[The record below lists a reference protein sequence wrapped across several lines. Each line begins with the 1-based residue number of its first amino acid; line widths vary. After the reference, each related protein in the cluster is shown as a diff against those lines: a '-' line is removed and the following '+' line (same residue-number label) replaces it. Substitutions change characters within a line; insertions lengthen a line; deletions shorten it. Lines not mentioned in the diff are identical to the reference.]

1 MIPGKTIIG
10 GSSPQ
15 NARHGS
21 DFYETPPECTV
32 ALLRAWPVVG
42 PIWEPACGLG
52 AISDV
57 LEAHG
62 HVVNSTD
69 LRHTGYGTGGVDMLA
84 MMPCRYGAVI
94 TNPPFALA
102 ADFIRYIRA
111 MHVPF
116 ALLLKGTFWHA
127 KNRHAL
133 FLETGPAAVMPML
146 WRPNMAPDRG
156 KSPTMEFCWTVWDA
170 TPSRHCL
177 YTPLERP
184 IR

>member
-1 MIPGKTIIG
+1 MRQTFMRRR
-10 GSSPQ
+10 Q
-15 NARHGS
+15 NARLRCCAHG
-21 DFYETPPECTV
+21 T
-32 ALLRAWPVVG
+32 
-42 PIWEPACGLG
+42 IWEPACGLG
-52 AISDV
+52 AISEV
-57 LEAHG
+57 LKAHG
-62 HVVNSTD
+62 HLVRSTD

-84 MMPCRYGAVI
+84 IMPWPCNAVI

-102 ADFIRYIRA
+102 VEFIRYIRA

-156 KSPTMEFCWTVWDA
+156 KSPTMEFCWTVWHADP
-170 TPSRHCL
+170 TPKCH

-184 IR
+184 NL

>member
-1 MIPGKTIIG
+1 MMPGKTIIG
-10 GSSPQ
+10 GSSPEH
-15 NARHGS
+15 ARHAS

-102 ADFIRYIRA
+102 AEFIRNIRA

-127 KNRHAL
+127 NKRHAM

-170 TPSRHCL
+170 EPAPQCH

-184 IR
+184 YQ

>member
-10 GSSPQ
+10 GSSPE
-15 NARHGS
+15 H
-21 DFYETPPECTV
+21 
-32 ALLRAWPVVG
+32 
-42 PIWEPACGLG
+42 
-52 AISDV
+52 
-57 LEAHG
+57 
-62 HVVNSTD
+62 
-69 LRHTGYGTGGVDMLA
+69 
-84 MMPCRYGAVI
+84 
-94 TNPPFALA
+94 
-102 ADFIRYIRA
+102 A

-116 ALLLKGTFWHA
+116 ALLLKDTFWHA

-170 TPSRHCL
+170 SPAPQCH

-184 IR
+184 YQ

>member
-10 GSSPQ
+10 GSSPEHK
-15 NARHGS
+15 RHAA

-57 LEAHG
+57 LLAHG
-62 HVVNSTD
+62 HAVHNTD
-69 LRHTGYGTGGVDMLA
+69 LRHTGYGMGGIDMLTV
-84 MMPCRYGAVI
+84 MPRPCRAVV

-102 ADFIRYIRA
+102 VPFVRYIRA
-111 MHVPF
+111 MNVPF
-116 ALLLKGTFWHA
+116 ALLLKSTFWHA
-127 KNRHAL
+127 KNRHML

-156 KSPTMEFCWTVWDA
+156 KSPTMEFCWTVWGA
-170 TPSRHCL
+170 TPARQCV

-184 IR
+184 NL

>member
-10 GSSPQ
+10 GSS
-15 NARHGS
+15 AEHTRHAS

-32 ALLRAWPVVG
+32 ALLRAWPVFGV
-42 PIWEPACGLG
+42 IWEPACGFG
-52 AISDV
+52 AISEV
-57 LEAHG
+57 LKAHG
-62 HVVNSTD
+62 HAVCSTD
-69 LRHTGYGTGGVDMLA
+69 IRHTGYGTGGVDMMA
-84 MMPCRYGAVI
+84 TMPRPCGAVI

-102 ADFIRYIRA
+102 VGFIRYIRA
-111 MHVPF
+111 MRVPF

-127 KNRHAL
+127 NKRHAL

-156 KSPTMEFCWTVWDA
+156 KSATMEFCWTVWDA
-170 TPSRHCL
+170 MPALQCR

-184 IR
+184 NL

>member
-10 GSSPQ
+10 GTSAEH
-15 NARHGS
+15 ARHAS
-21 DFYETPPECTV
+21 DFYETPQERTV
-32 ALLRAWPVVG
+32 ALLRAWPVFG
-42 PIWEPACGLG
+42 
-52 AISDV
+52 
-57 LEAHG
+57 AHG
-62 HVVNSTD
+62 HAVCSTD

-84 MMPCRYGAVI
+84 TMPRPCGTVI

-102 ADFIRYIRA
+102 VEFIRYIRA
-111 MHVPF
+111 MNVPF

-133 FLETGPAAVMPML
+133 FLETGPAAVMPVL

-170 TPSRHCL
+170 SPAPQCH

-184 IR
+184 NL